1 MKLRLTLSFIG
12 LLMLCSCSPVKTVV
26 DNEYQLSLFS
36 AKYHGTKS
44 GVATLLV
51 TTPDAIAG
59 YDTEEMLYIK
69 KPFKVEA
76 FAKNAWL
83 SPPANMLYPLITQ
96 SLQRSGAFYAVATSP
111 YGEATDYRLDSQL
124 IRLQQ
129 NFLKKPSE
137 IDLVVKVVLTDVAL
151 NKVIGS
157 TIVSQHVPCP
167 AESPY
172 GGVIAANKATE
183 QLTGNITQF
192 VLKHIKQ
199 G

>member
-1 MKLRLTLSFIG
+1 MKLRIILSLIIALG
-12 LLMLCSCSPVKTVV
+12 LCSCSPVKTVI

-36 AKYHGTKS
+36 AKYHGEKK

-51 TTPDAIAG
+51 TTPDAISG

-76 FAKNAWL
+76 FSKNAWL
-83 SPPANMLYPLITQ
+83 SPPADMIYPLITQ

-137 IDLVVKVVLTDVAL
+137 IDLVLKVVLTDVGL

-157 TIVSQHVPCP
+157 TIISQHVRCP
-167 AESPY
+167 MDTPY
-172 GGVIAANKATE
+172 
-183 QLTGNITQF
+183 
-192 VLKHIKQ
+192 
-199 G
+199 